1 MANVPHWL
9 VQSYATF
16 DSGQQRQALA
26 WTMDNMSGL
35 DLAEAYRFARYYRPA
50 MNRDNQ
56 YLVDMMGW
64 RVQQEKQGGS
74 MAGYANYA
82 PAMSGYSMGA
92 YMPTMGSQADID
104 FLELQRQMEESS
116 RSFNP
121 SGTAPATTSTPPASS
136 GDSGIWGFL
145 GKLVGTGGD
154 LLKTG
159 MQNQPGSQFTPGG
172 VTPGIWDAVQG
183 KWVAAATT
191 ATTTYTPPP
200 PTTATPKWLLPALV
214 VGGAVAVGYAV
225 TRK

>member
-50 MNRDNQ
+50 MRRDNQ
-56 YLVDMMGW
+56 FIVDMMGE
-64 RVQQEKQGGS
+64 RVRQEKEGGS
-74 MAGYANYA
+74 MHGYANYA

-92 YMPTMGSQADID
+92 YMPTMGSQEPWDAATEQAIKENDAYWAS
-104 FLELQRQMEESS
+104 QQSS
-116 RSFNP
+116 SQQQP
-121 SGTAPATTSTPPASS
+121 SQS
-136 GDSGIWGFL
+136 GSGSLWDFL
-145 GKLVGTGGD
+145 GKLVGSGGEVA
-154 LLKTG
+154 KTII
-159 MQNQPGSQFTPGG
+159 QTQPGSQFAPGG
-172 VTPGIWDAVQG
+172 VAPGVWDPVQK

-191 ATTTYTPPP
+191 APTTYVPPA
-200 PTTATPKWLLPALV
+200 TTATPKWLLPALV
-214 VGGAVAVGYAV
+214 VGGALAVGYVV